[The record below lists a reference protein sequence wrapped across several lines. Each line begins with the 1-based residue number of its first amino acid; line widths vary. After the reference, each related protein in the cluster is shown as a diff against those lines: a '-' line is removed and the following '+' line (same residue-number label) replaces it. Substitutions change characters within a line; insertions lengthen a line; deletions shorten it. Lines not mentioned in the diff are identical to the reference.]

1 MRTIRAVTR
10 AITGGAAMTA
20 RTGLQYLD
28 GLRDDRVVWLGNE
41 KIDILS
47 HPAMA
52 GSLRGMAG
60 YFDWRNRYSDDCLV
74 PDPVTGAP
82 LNASPIKTRSAGDL
96 AQRHRCFDR
105 LARYSFG
112 MLGRT
117 PDYGDV
123 TLAGFAARADMF
135 TKGPHRAAHRPRGH
149 RSRCQSPR
157 H

>member
-1 MRTIRAVTR
+1 
-10 AITGGAAMTA
+10 MTA

-74 PDPVTGAP
+74 PDPVTG
-82 LNASPIKTRSAGDL
+82 R
-96 AQRHRCFDR
+96 R
-105 LARYSFG
+105 
-112 MLGRT
+112 
-117 PDYGDV
+117 
-123 TLAGFAARADMF
+123 
-135 TKGPHRAAHRPRGH
+135 
-149 RSRCQSPR
+149 
-157 H
+157 